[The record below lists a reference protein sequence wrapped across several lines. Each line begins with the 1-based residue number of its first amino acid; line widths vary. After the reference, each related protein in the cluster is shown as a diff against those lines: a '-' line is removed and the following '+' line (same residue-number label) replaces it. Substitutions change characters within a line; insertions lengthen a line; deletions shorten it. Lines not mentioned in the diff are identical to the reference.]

1 MRNRYRA
8 DGSEYPSSARC
19 IRLYAQWDI
28 GVTSHFFS
36 WKRQHDRIWKISA
49 YYNNSAGFYSYI
61 GISRTALAG
70 IHGDGKENPHEFQS
84 QNGFMRSFLAKSQGI
99 LLVLS
104 TLFMLN
110 QF

>member
-8 DGSEYPSSARC
+8 DGSEYTFCARC

-61 GISRTALAG
+61 GISWTALAG

-84 QNGFMRSFLAKSQGI
+84 QNGFMRSFLAKTQGI

>member
-8 DGSEYPSSARC
+8 DGSEYTFCARC

-84 QNGFMRSFLAKSQGI
+84 QNGFMRSFLAKTQGI

-104 TLFMLN
+104 ILFMLN

>member
-8 DGSEYPSSARC
+8 DGSEYTFCARC

-84 QNGFMRSFLAKSQGI
+84 QNGFMRSFLAKTQGI

>member
-1 MRNRYRA
+1 MKNRYRA

-84 QNGFMRSFLAKSQGI
+84 HNGFMRSFLAKTQGI

-104 TLFMLN
+104 ILFMLN

>member
-1 MRNRYRA
+1 MQTAANILFVLAVSGCMLSGILASRRIFSLGNGSTIEFGRFLHIITTARA
-8 DGSEYPSSARC
+8 F
-19 IRLYAQWDI
+19 IL
-28 GVTSHFFS
+28 
-36 WKRQHDRIWKISA
+36 ISV
-49 YYNNSAGFYSYI
+49 YLG
-61 GISRTALAG
+61 LHWPG

-84 QNGFMRSFLAKSQGI
+84 QNGFMRSFLAKTQGI